1 MGASHSDLCGVV
13 AGRLPLR
20 VRCEDGSPSELIT
33 EPFLARACPECIE
46 GKRAMGMVE
55 RDFQHPARPRS
66 TGIATCGGQLSWV
79 LPASGLVHDQ
89 ETYQG
94 IGCRRLM
101 PAWVRADLKPAPTVS
116 SWVHNTFPNT
126 WSGVALGL
134 PMGKQSSHSLR
145 VVRIRNVGLRDP
157 AVHASRRWGGVLRHP
172 GHLHGA
178 LSLHKHPV
186 HIQSAQLNLDS
197 LVKSLCR
204 SN

>member
-89 ETYQG
+89 GTYQG

-157 AVHASRRWGGVLRHP
+157 ASMRA
-172 GHLHGA
+172 GA
-178 LSLHKHPV
+178 GAGCYDTLGTSMVPSVSINTQCTSSPPSSILILS
-186 HIQSAQLNLDS
+186 
-197 LVKSLCR
+197 
-204 SN
+204 